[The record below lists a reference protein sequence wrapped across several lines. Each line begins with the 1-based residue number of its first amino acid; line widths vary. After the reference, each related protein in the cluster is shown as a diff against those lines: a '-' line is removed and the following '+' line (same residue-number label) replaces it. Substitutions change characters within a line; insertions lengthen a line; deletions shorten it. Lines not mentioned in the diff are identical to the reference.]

1 MKKFII
7 KQHYEATEKNTN
19 FAGEVI
25 DYYTGKGYSALGKN
39 EFPIRYYIENYGFST
54 KAAAMR
60 ALKAIIA
67 GNKQEESYG
76 FWKVTSTL
84 VEC

>member
-1 MKKFII
+1 MKYII

-25 DYYTGKGYSALGKN
+25 DYYTGKGHTAIGKN
-39 EFPIRYYIENYGFST
+39 AMPIPYYIENYGFST

-60 ALKAIIA
+60 ALKSVAEGA
-67 GNKQEESYG
+67 KWESSRG
-76 FWKVTSTL
+76 FWNVTCSL